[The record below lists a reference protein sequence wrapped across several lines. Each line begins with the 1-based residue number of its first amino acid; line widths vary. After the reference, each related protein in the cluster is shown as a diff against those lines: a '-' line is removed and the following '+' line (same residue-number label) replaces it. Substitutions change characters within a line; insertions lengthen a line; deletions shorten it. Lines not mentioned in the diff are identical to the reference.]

1 MKSCDGIS
9 YSHKWGLNYY
19 QTHPQS
25 TLVYVRV
32 ALFVLVP
39 NKSLETKDW
48 GDEEY
53 LLLPS
58 PLLAVSP
65 FSSDNSNKNRTLYM

>member
-1 MKSCDGIS
+1 MFAMTDMTVSHRAMKNCDGIS
-9 YSHKWGLNYY
+9 YNRKLGLNCY

-32 ALFVLVP
+32 ALFVLVL

-53 LLLPS
+53 L
-58 PLLAVSP
+58 
-65 FSSDNSNKNRTLYM
+65 